1 MSVVIITDNTAG
13 PVLFSVMCYLPCIG
27 ILLDYSAAFSNIL
40 VYAVKVKPIVIPSTG
55 IMKVFDKLVK
65 HYKLRKCKQH
75 NCICLG
81 EYGLNYLEENGD
93 MNVSYEQS
101 YEKLYD
107 RYKCGNNISKHG
119 TMMINLYK
127 DVCEHED
134 CSACVM
140 FGTLFLFYDFSPDQ
154 VANLRVLINSDFD
167 KYVCGKSWIAIRN

>member
-1 MSVVIITDNTAG
+1 
-13 PVLFSVMCYLPCIG
+13 
-27 ILLDYSAAFSNIL
+27 
-40 VYAVKVKPIVIPSTG
+40 
-55 IMKVFDKLVK
+55 
-65 HYKLRKCKQH
+65 
-75 NCICLG
+75 
-81 EYGLNYLEENGD
+81 

-107 RYKCGNNISKHG
+107 RYKQGNNICKHG

-127 DVCEHED
+127 DVCEYED

-167 KYVCGKSWIAIRN
+167 KYVCGKSWIAVRN